1 MLFLFLFH
9 FLGFTFCL
17 PCLFCYVLL
26 INFVFLTFSYCFF
39 VYLALFWFSC
49 FVRPNQECDRDRDRD
64 RETWSSGTSHVT
76 ICLLS
81 ALCTCHDNSSI
92 SHNWF
97 VVDHLFVIYF
107 PFIPLDRLVVPLVD
121 FNRLVVILCE
131 WRVGRLTGW
140 VHCMTVWMW
149 LYLWSV
155 WFCSLTV
162 LYFINIILFYFLKV
176 FYRRSSFFQWEHEG
190 VWRHL

>member
-1 MLFLFLFH
+1 MYQKCCFCSCFIFL
-9 FLGFTFCL
+9 
-17 PCLFCYVLL
+17 VLL
-26 INFVFLTFSYCFF
+26 F
-39 VYLALFWFSC
+39 VYLVCFAMSYLLTLFFLPFLTVFLFTLLC
-49 FVRPNQECDRDRDRD
+49 FDLVVLSDRIKSVTVTVRHEVQGRH
-64 RETWSSGTSHVT
+64 TSQSV
-76 ICLLS
+76 CC
-81 ALCTCHDNSSI
+81 LCTCHDNSSI

-162 LYFINIILFYFLKV
+162 LYFINIIMFYFFLR
-176 FYRRSSFFQWEHEG
+176 FLPSFFQWEHEG